1 VSTKVVL
8 TPAEIFGAF
17 LDAPVQDLVR
27 LNALIK
33 KVDFT
38 YHPPFDLIAE
48 VFTHCVEVHKQWT
61 IELLTYHLGD
71 YADRLSV
78 YVALLEGARET
89 DKEYVFE
96 HLVHYQT
103 TIWLDK
109 FKTELV
115 RANGNVS
122 DVLKKFSRQLGSL
135 AVSTTSKVEAV
146 TASELLTSYGGS
158 TDKSVGFSLPLN
170 LGFDQ
175 QLGGGIRPGEILLF
189 VGPTGAG
196 KSTLLL
202 HSCLESIRHGL
213 TAVYVSLELSLDLVR
228 EKLVAHSSLRR
239 LDTSHLE
246 KLHLLKF
253 PTKSVTLE
261 EIFVFVD
268 QWHAQVVAIDYL
280 DILSFGGSD
289 RLWQTLE
296 DLTARFRGY
305 CEERGIIGLTVSQ
318 ANREG
323 IANNKIVDI
332 NHVAFSLGKVFTA
345 DFVITLTPP
354 DFTTAD
360 TTAAF
365 LYLTKNRRGPKWLQP
380 VRIDYEHVIVTPIQ
394 NVDYTLTRRRE
405 DV

>member
-1 VSTKVVL
+1 
-8 TPAEIFGAF
+8 
-17 LDAPVQDLVR
+17 
-27 LNALIK
+27 
-33 KVDFT
+33 
-38 YHPPFDLIAE
+38 
-48 VFTHCVEVHKQWT
+48 
-61 IELLTYHLGD
+61 
-71 YADRLSV
+71 
-78 YVALLEGARET
+78 
-89 DKEYVFE
+89 
-96 HLVHYQT
+96 
-103 TIWLDK
+103 
-109 FKTELV
+109 
-115 RANGNVS
+115 
-122 DVLKKFSRQLGSL
+122 
-135 AVSTTSKVEAV
+135 
-146 TASELLTSYGGS
+146 LTSYNETTS
-158 TDKSVGFSLPLN
+158 EYVGLSLPLN

-189 VGPTGAG
+189 IGPTGAG
-196 KSTLLL
+196 KTTLLL
-202 HSCLESIRHGL
+202 HSCLESVRHGL
-213 TAVYVSLELSLDLVR
+213 TTVYVSLELSLGLVR
-228 EKLVAHSSLRR
+228 EKLLAHSSLRK
-239 LDTSHLE
+239 LDSSLLE

-261 EIFVFVD
+261 EVFVFVD

-296 DLTARFRGY
+296 DLTAKFRGY

-345 DFVITLTPP
+345 DFVVTLTPP

-360 TTAAF
+360 ATAAF
-365 LYLTKNRRGPKWLQP
+365 LYLTKNRRGSKWLQP
-380 VRIDYEHVIVTPIQ
+380 VRIDYEHVIITPIQ